1 MARTPTVSIR
11 QCFADV
17 SDPRRE
23 HRRLHRLWDIIA
35 ITICAV
41 VGNADSWVEVA
52 RYGVRKRAWLE
63 TFLELPN
70 GIPSHDTFN
79 RVFAL
84 LDPTALQ
91 QGFGHWMEALVEAT
105 AGRLV
110 AIDGKTLRHS
120 FDRADGKGPLH
131 LVSAWASEN
140 RLVLG
145 QYPVD
150 SKSNEITA
158 IPELIQMLDL
168 SGAIVTIDA
177 MGCQKE
183 IAAGLDDAGADYVL
197 ALKGNQETLY
207 ADVQQVFLDGL
218 EYDFAG
224 LEHHEY
230 QTVDDNHG
238 RAETRT
244 YHIVPAPKEL
254 KQRHADWQGL
264 RSLGM
269 EFSEC
274 QVGEQEAT
282 CETRFFISSLAPRV
296 KTFARAVR
304 GHWGIENSLHWVLDI
319 SFREDDSRLRKDHG
333 PENLALLRRL
343 AVSLLHQEDTRKVG
357 VACKRKEAGWDNNYL
372 LEVLSA
378 SLK

>member
-1 MARTPTVSIR
+1 MSKTPTVSIR
-11 QCFADV
+11 QCFANV
-17 SDPRRE
+17 PDPRRE
-23 HRRLHRLWDIIA
+23 HLRRHCLWDIIA

-41 VGNADSWVEVA
+41 VANADSWVEVA
-52 RYGVRKRAWLE
+52 RYGVRKHAWLR

-84 LDPTALQ
+84 LDPAALQ
-91 QGFGHWMEALVEAT
+91 QGFHHWMEALVEAT

-120 FDRADGKGPLH
+120 FDTADGKGPLH
-131 LVSAWASEN
+131 LVSAWATEN
-140 RLVLG
+140 RLMLG
-145 QYPVD
+145 QYAVD

-158 IPELIQMLDL
+158 IPELVKMLDL

-177 MGCQKE
+177 MGCQKT
-183 IAAGLDDAGADYVL
+183 IAAGLKAAGADYVL
-197 ALKGNQETLY
+197 ALKENHETLY
-207 ADVQQVFLDGL
+207 ADVQQLFVDGL
-218 EYDFAG
+218 EEDFVGTA
-224 LEHHEY
+224 HQEY
-230 QTVDDNHG
+230 QTVDENHG
-238 RAETRT
+238 RVETRT
-244 YHIVPAPKEL
+244 YHVVPVPKEL
-254 KQRHADWQGL
+254 AQRHPGWQGL

-269 EFSEC
+269 VFSEC
-274 QVGEQEAT
+274 QVGPKEAT
-282 CETRFFISSLAPRV
+282 CETRFFLSSLAPKV

-319 SFREDDSRLRKDHG
+319 SFREDESRLRKDHG

-343 AVSLLHQEDTRKVG
+343 AASLLHNEDTAKGG
-357 VACKRKEAGWDNNYL
+357 VACKRKEAGWDNDYL
-372 LEVLSA
+372 LEVLGA